1 MKLLIFYTFWTFICS
16 FFLKTGL
23 TILLN
28 ESVGYWPAVLITVFF
43 QISVVFPLGSV
54 ISTATEK

>member
-1 MKLLIFYTFWTFICS
+1 MKLLIFYTAWTFICS

-23 TILLN
+23 SMLLDQN
-28 ESVGYWPAVLITVFF
+28 IGYWPAILITIFV
-43 QISVVFPLGSV
+43 QVSIVFPLGSV